1 MARAY
6 GSYLEEVKR
15 TIVAMTNGEIRYE
28 EIQCFY
34 DSQYDTLRVTTSGVS
49 QILPH
54 TTLVEAGAYYL
65 PQLLKGL
72 VQMAMHPVQVKTRKM
87 ERPQM
92 ERPHVAIRQLYG
104 YKTLWD
110 PMSTIRDI

>member
-65 PQLLKGL
+65 PQLLEGL
-72 VQMAMHPVQVKTRKM
+72 VQKAMHPVQVKTRKI
-87 ERPQM
+87 
-92 ERPHVAIRQLYG
+92 ERPHVEIRQLYG